1 MVQAPVFIC
10 NVDAAGISPNNMIK
24 FYDAIYISSNIYI
37 YGESLDQD

>member
-1 MVQAPVFIC
+1 MVQAPLFIS

-37 YGESLDQD
+37 

>member
-10 NVDAAGISPNNMIK
+10 NVDATGISPNNMIK

-37 YGESLDQD
+37 